1 MSSKIFKAQML
12 EIPSDISIELI
23 HSLSK
28 KIESINDSSL
38 LLMYESFKYNTK
50 DINSIDIEDYL
61 KEKDLF
67 NLSDESILNI
77 KKVAVMRIL
86 SKEAIDK
93 VLLNYLLT
101 KSLISSFHDMNYLHY
116 DGKVFAVSGGSTYS
130 SDSDPNRYCSYIR
143 LINCL
148 NIL

>member
-12 EIPSDISIELI
+12 EIPSDISVEFIYNLY
-23 HSLSK
+23 K
-28 KIESINDSSL
+28 KIDSINDNSF
-38 LLMYESFKYNTK
+38 LLMYESFRYNTK
-50 DINSIDIEDYL
+50 DVDSVDIESYL

-67 NLSDESILNI
+67 NLSDENILN
-77 KKVAVMRIL
+77 KKVAVMKMF
-86 SKEAIDK
+86 SKEAVDK
-93 VLLNYLLT
+93 VLLNFFLT
-101 KSLISSFHDMNYLHY
+101 KAFVSSFHDMNYLHH
-116 DGKVFAVSGGSTYS
+116 DGRVFAISGGSTYS